1 MQASLT
7 EQRTTLAGLTTSAAN
22 TKETLAAVQTA
33 LSDIKTAAAGIR
45 SVVDKH
51 TTALSSLQ
59 ADVTALKKTAAAQST
74 ELAEV
79 HTAVDKHTT
88 ALSAIQNAATAVYNA
103 VQSVNQT
110 YVDALKEADSFDKEA
125 QAIAFNKALTAAK
138 KALTQETIQF
148 IRETFGDLDGYLSTL
163 IESQVRSQKTYM

>member
-1 MQASLT
+1 MEEIMKAILIACI
-7 EQRTTLAGLTTSAAN
+7 TTLTAIFGWGINKAASIAN
-22 TKETLAAVQTA
+22 GYINNKF
-33 LSDIKTAAAGIR
+33 
-45 SVVDKH
+45 
-51 TTALSSLQ
+51 
-59 ADVTALKKTAAAQST
+59 AQ
-74 ELAEV
+74 
-79 HTAVDKHTT
+79 DC
-88 ALSAIQNAATAVYNA
+88 IQNAATAVYNA